1 MNEKQIVL
9 KLSELESELDRKK
22 WDMKLEEE
30 KYEENKPV
38 QPTRQIAQKN
48 PYPEIVSKVKYN
60 YILGLIIPIIIFVSG
75 LIIGPIS
82 IFPAW
87 GLIIYSIVN
96 KSKQKKKDIEI
107 QRNSQEYIE
116 KCKEIDKINVDNQSK
131 LDAEYNQVLVKYNE
145 EAEKYNNKWSIVRNE
160 IEKDINKISDE
171 LTELYDSSKLIPK
184 QYRDARILQEI
195 YEIMDSANYSVKE
208 AIETFD
214 RNRQLELDAARLAAQ
229 HQANE
234 VAMEQNDLLAE
245 RNSIAERARHEANIA
260 NIVGTIQRHNTNRT
274 LKDINRKL

>member
-1 MNEKQIVL
+1 MNEKQIVF

-22 WDMKLEEE
+22 WDLKLEEE
-30 KYEENKPV
+30 KYEKNKPV
-38 QPTRQIAQKN
+38 QPMRQIAQKI

-60 YILGLIIPIIIFVSG
+60 YILGLIIPIIFFVSG

-96 KSKQKKKDIEI
+96 KSKQKKKDIEM

-116 KCKEIDKINVDNQSK
+116 KCKEIDKINVDNQSI

-145 EAEKYNNKWSIVRNE
+145 ESEKYNNKWSIIRNE
-160 IEKDINKISDE
+160 IEKDINKLSNE
-171 LTELYDSSKLIPK
+171 LNELYDSSKLIPK

-245 RNSIAERARHEANIA
+245 SNSIAERARRDANIA

-274 LKDINRKL
+274 LKNINRKL

>member
-1 MNEKQIVL
+1 MNEKQIVF

-30 KYEENKPV
+30 KYEKNKPV
-38 QPTRQIAQKN
+38 QPMRQIAQKN

-245 RNSIAERARHEANIA
+245 SNSIAERARHEANIA

-274 LKDINRKL
+274 LRNINRKL

>member
-1 MNEKQIVL
+1 MNEKQIVF

-22 WDMKLEEE
+22 WDLKLEEE
-30 KYEENKPV
+30 KYEKNKPV
-38 QPTRQIAQKN
+38 QPMRQIAQKI

-60 YILGLIIPIIIFVSG
+60 YILGLIIPIIFFVSG

-96 KSKQKKKDIEI
+96 KSKQKKKDIEM
-107 QRNSQEYIE
+107 QRNSQEYIG
-116 KCKEIDKINVDNQSK
+116 KCKEIDKINVDNQSI

-145 EAEKYNNKWSIVRNE
+145 ESEKYNNKWSIIRNE
-160 IEKDINKISDE
+160 IEKDINKLSNE
-171 LTELYDSSKLIPK
+171 LNELYDSSKLIPK

-245 RNSIAERARHEANIA
+245 SNSIAERARRDANIA

-274 LKDINRKL
+274 LKNINRKL